1 MSERLKEIRARLDAA
16 TPGPWAK
23 HRRSVHWSGNDDY
36 APLVVAMAE
45 HPNDTALIAHAP
57 ADLAWCLAEID
68 ALRERVAV
76 LRAEI
81 ADLEG
86 LRA

>member
-1 MSERLKEIRARLDAA
+1 MVAATLDAA
-16 TPGPWAK
+16 ETK
-23 HRRSVHWSGNDDY
+23 F
-36 APLVVAMAE
+36 
-45 HPNDTALIAHAP
+45 IAHAP

-81 ADLEG
+81 ADLDDIVRG
-86 LRA
+86 CGGAGA